1 MIKKYLGFFRIVR
14 AIVIMTR
21 YGVFTPMARH
31 YKVSFLF
38 KIWIFLCGGYKE
50 RGGLSIALNALGPAY
65 IKMGQFFATRR
76 DIIPVDI
83 CDELAKLQDNVPPF
97 SREEAIKIIETSF
110 GKKFDEIFVDF
121 SEPMAAASV
130 AQVHFAI
137 LKESDIPVAVKVLR
151 PQIHERFAQDIED
164 FRLGAQILHRYF
176 KRMRRLR
183 FPDVVDTL
191 EEWVY
196 YELDLRMEA
205 ASASEYAEKVT
216 HEYDIKI
223 PKIYWDYTNFF
234 VLTMERITGI
244 PLTDLE
250 SLQKSNYDLKKIA
263 RHIMRVFLKDATYSG
278 FFHGDFHQGNILIM
292 ASGRVALLD
301 FGVMGRLDKKSRS
314 YLAEILY
321 GFVTKNYM
329 RIAEL
334 HFEAGYVPKKHNIYR
349 FAQALRAV
357 GEPIF
362 GKRATDISMGR
373 VLGELFSVTETFDM
387 QTRPELILLQKNMVT
402 VEGVCSYLDPDSDMW
417 DVARPLLEEWVRERL
432 SFKNKIS
439 EIVNTV
445 MGLLKKNMDDLKTYK

>member
-1 MIKKYLGFFRIVR
+1 MIKKCLGVFRIVR
-14 AIVIMTR
+14 GVVVMTR

-38 KIWIFLCGGYKE
+38 KIWIFLCGGYKD
-50 RGGLSIALNALGPAY
+50 RGGLSVALNYLGPAY

-76 DIIPVDI
+76 DIIPSDI

-97 SREEAIKIIETSF
+97 PREEAIKIIEASF
-110 GKKFDEIFVDF
+110 GKKLEEVFTDF
-121 SEPMAAASV
+121 SEAMAAASV

-137 LKESDIPVAVKVLR
+137 LKDKHIPVAVKILR
-151 PQIHERFAQDIED
+151 PNIHERFAQDIED
-164 FRLGAQILHRYF
+164 FRLGAKILHRRF
-176 KRMRRLR
+176 KRARRLR

-205 ASASEYAEKVT
+205 ASASEYAEQVT
-216 HEYDIKI
+216 HDYDMKV
-223 PKIYWDYTNFF
+223 PKIYWDYTHRY
-234 VLTMERITGI
+234 VLTMEQIEGI

-250 SLQKSNYDLKKIA
+250 ALQKSGHDLKKIA
-263 RHIMRVFLKDATYSG
+263 HHIMTVFLRDATYSG

-292 ASGRVALLD
+292 PSGRVALLD

-321 GFVTKNYM
+321 GFVTKDYM
-329 RIAEL
+329 RMAEL

-362 GKRATDISMGR
+362 GKVASDISMGH
-373 VLGELFSVTETFDM
+373 VLGELFLVTETFDM

-402 VEGVCSYLDPDSDMW
+402 VEGICSYLDPEADIW
-417 DVARPLLEEWVRERL
+417 DVARPLLEEWVKDRL
-432 SFKNKIS
+432 SLKYKMSEMMDAIIS
-439 EIVNTV
+439 
-445 MGLLKKNMDDLKTYK
+445 LLRKNMDNLKTY